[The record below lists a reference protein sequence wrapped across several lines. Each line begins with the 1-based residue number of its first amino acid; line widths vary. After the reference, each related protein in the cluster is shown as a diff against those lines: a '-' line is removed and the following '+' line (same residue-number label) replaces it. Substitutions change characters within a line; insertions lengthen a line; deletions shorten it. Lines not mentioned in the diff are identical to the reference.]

1 MGKSFSVGSAVS
13 LIANLHIHNMRITFL
28 LLLLVAFIAIVAS
41 QVRRSRRRRSPYR
54 RRTSSAISKRSID
67 ESGDVAAFLEDE
79 MNSDPLERMD
89 GIEGKLN
96 EILDEIRSEQI
107 DQVQD
112 LASENNAEEELYRD
126 LVDEV
131 QE

>member
-1 MGKSFSVGSAVS
+1 MGKPFSVGSAVL

-41 QVRRSRRRRSPYR
+41 QLGISRRRRSPYR

-67 ESGDVAAFLEDE
+67 ESEDVAAFLEDE

-89 GIEGKLN
+89 EIEETLN
-96 EILDEIRSEQI
+96 EILDEIRSEQVE
-107 DQVQD
+107 DSQ
-112 LASENNAEEELYRD
+112 ASESNAEEELFQD
-126 LVDEV
+126 LVDEI

>member
-41 QVRRSRRRRSPYR
+41 QVRRSRRRRSPLR

-67 ESGDVAAFLEDE
+67 ESEDVAAFLEDE

-89 GIEGKLN
+89 DIEEKLN
-96 EILDEIRSEQI
+96 EILDEIRSEQV

-112 LASENNAEEELYRD
+112 LASESNAEEELFQD
-126 LVDEV
+126 LIDEV